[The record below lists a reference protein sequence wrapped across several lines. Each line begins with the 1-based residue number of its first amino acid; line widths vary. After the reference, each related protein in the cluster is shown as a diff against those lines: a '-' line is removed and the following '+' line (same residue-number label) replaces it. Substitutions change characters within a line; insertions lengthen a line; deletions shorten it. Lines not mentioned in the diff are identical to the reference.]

1 MEVCEGRWEVVG
13 FGFNGYGQLNFPK
26 KLSAVSQLQ
35 AAQPAPLELT
45 VTARVLVQLPSPS
58 LQVKVSSAWDSL
70 HLFVETAETTV
81 SVATGRWL
89 QPLRGVERSLGDG
102 EVVAEVVETQ
112 GGHFILRTS
121 LERNLVAWDDSS
133 SVIKVEELTPR
144 TISKLVS
151 LEGGQI
157 LSLLSSGKVHHCSI
171 TPLSSCNLL
180 GPEVPL
186 GRHIV
191 SRMSCGYNHT
201 LLLTQ
206 DGAVLSFG
214 VGSRGQ
220 LGLGDVLPRAEP
232 QLVPGLA
239 GLPVA
244 AVACGGWHSLALSV
258 CGDVYSW
265 GWNRDGQLGLG
276 EGAVQTVAQ
285 PSLVVIGGSSG
296 VGVSGVSGSGVGEN
310 SEGASG
316 VGGAG
321 AGVSG
326 VGASGE
332 SVSSDGGCGDSGRGE
347 GEDVTVISISCG
359 SRHSAVLT
367 EPGVLHCWGWNGYG
381 QLGSRAGIRGSRWTT
396 VHCAHWNTLLV
407 T

>member
-1 MEVCEGRWEVVG
+1 MCEGRWEVVG
-13 FGFNGYGQLNFPK
+13 FGFNGFGQLNFPK
-26 KLSAVSQLQ
+26 KGVSAGSQLQ
-35 AAQPAPLELT
+35 ASQPAQLEELT
-45 VTARVLVQLPSPS
+45 VTARVLVQLPSPP
-58 LQVKVSSAWDSL
+58 LQVRVSSAWDSL

-89 QPLRGVERSLGDG
+89 QPLGGVERLLREG
-102 EVVAEVVETQ
+102 EVVSEVVETQ
-112 GGHFILRTS
+112 CGHFILRTN
-121 LERNLVAWDDSS
+121 LGRNLVARADSS
-133 SVIKVEELTPR
+133 GAMEVEEWTHQP
-144 TISKLVS
+144 ISKLAS

-157 LSLLSSGKVHHCSI
+157 LALLSSGKVHYCSI
-171 TPLSSCNLL
+171 TPPSSCNILL
-180 GPEVPL
+180 RPEVPL
-186 GRHIV
+186 CRHIV
-191 SRMSCGYNHT
+191 LHMSCGYNHT

-220 LGLGDVLPRAEP
+220 LGLGDVLHRAEP

-276 EGAVQTVAQ
+276 EGAVQTVIQ
-285 PSLVVIGGSSG
+285 PSLVVIGGSG
-296 VGVSGVSGSGVGEN
+296 GGVSGVSGSGVGES
-310 SEGASG
+310 SEGVSSMGGGG
-316 VGGAG
+316 V
-321 AGVSG
+321 GVSG
-326 VGASGE
+326 VGASGD
-332 SVSSDGGCGDSGRGE
+332 SVSSDGGRGE
-347 GEDVTVISISCG
+347 GEDVTVMSISCG

-367 EPGVLHCWGWNGYG
+367 EAGVLHCWGWSGYG
-381 QLGSRAGIRGSRWTT
+381 QVGSKTGVCGHRWTT